1 MNDPSLE
8 TISATLS
15 NFMDAQKEHNKGV
28 MKNIDKLVDTMA
40 TLNTVHVEIKN
51 LSSEQSSIKNDI
63 HLIEKDIKTM
73 NDKVLTNSIQAEE
86 YKWVKRIVVSFFL
99 LTALGGG
106 YMTKTS
112 LDNSAQQA
120 ASMAELVKAIKTNLN
135 LVFLCRKS

>member
-1 MNDPSLE
+1 
-8 TISATLS
+8 
-15 NFMDAQKEHNKGV
+15 
-28 MKNIDKLVDTMA
+28 MA

-51 LSSEQSSIKNDI
+51 LSAEQSSIKNDI

-106 YMTKTS
+106 YMTKPS
-112 LDNSAQQA
+112 MDNSAQQT
-120 ASMAELVKAIKTNLN
+120 ASMAELVKAIKSNQS
-135 LVFLCRKS
+135 K

>member
-8 TISATLS
+8 IISATLS

-51 LSSEQSSIKNDI
+51 LSAEQSSIKNDI

-112 LDNSAQQA
+112 MDNSAQQT
-120 ASMAELVKAIKTNLN
+120 ASMAELVKAIKSNQS
-135 LVFLCRKS
+135 K